1 MTETSNTPTPSNEAQ
16 SQPQAPRMG
25 KSRRWLIGGAL
36 AATALVGFGVAAA
49 QSQGGFGHHGFGGR
63 HFGGFDPTRM
73 EARIDFGA
81 DIILGRAG
89 ANPEQ
94 RQKVTAILKS
104 LAREAPEFRRQNL
117 AAREQMVNLLKAD
130 RIDRAAIEKLRAE
143 RIKALDDASRKVT
156 DALAQAGEILTAE
169 QRRELV
175 SLAEK
180 RRSMMGM
187 WR

>member
-1 MTETSNTPTPSNEAQ
+1 M
-16 SQPQAPRMG
+16 
-25 KSRRWLIGGAL
+25 
-36 AATALVGFGVAAA
+36 
-49 QSQGGFGHHGFGGR
+49 
-63 HFGGFDPTRM
+63 
-73 EARIDFGA
+73 
-81 DIILGRAG
+81 
-89 ANPEQ
+89 
-94 RQKVTAILKS
+94 TAILKS

-117 AAREQMVNLLKAD
+117 AAREQMVVLLKAD

-169 QRRELV
+169 QRRELI